1 MKQTVTDFGS
11 SFAHALS
18 TLNSRLCGATSTC
31 LYSRAPTNNGTY
43 GGLQPNCSGA
53 KKRTALKTSAVT
65 ASKTQGSR
73 NFAILTKSTPTL
85 CPPMPGKRS
94 RHSRHSTSSKTD
106 ATSFYTAIPE
116 QARLIWRQ
124 LSVSP
129 HVMPDTRCCSHPCQ
143 DCSRRYAS
151 AATL

>member
-53 KKRTALKTSAVT
+53 KKENRSENQRRHRIKNAGFPQLRYLNEIDTDALPADARKA
-65 ASKTQGSR
+65 
-73 NFAILTKSTPTL
+73 LPTL
-85 CPPMPGKRS
+85 E
-94 RHSRHSTSSKTD
+94 TLDFIKTD
-106 ATSFYTAIPE
+106 ATSFYTAIPN
-116 QARLIWRQ
+116 RQ
-124 LSVSP
+124 DSSG
-129 HVMPDTRCCSHPCQ
+129 DS
-143 DCSRRYAS
+143 SRYRRM
-151 AATL
+151 